1 MKIRGNLVVFAFFSI
16 IAAGCVRDPLKVDVS
31 GIRVNAKPLRF
42 EKDLFETTTK
52 PDLQTLEI
60 KYGSFTDIFIH
71 RILNIPE
78 APDSVVELQLNEFI
92 KDQEVSDIYR
102 MTDSVYNNVED
113 IESGMEDFLKH
124 LSYYYPEKP
133 VPGVVTFIS
142 AFNYAVITT
151 DSVIGIGLDMF
162 LGNDVFYYPRLGI
175 PKYVFSRF
183 SREYIIPSAIKAW
196 YQSEYDIAAVK
207 NECLSQMIYQ
217 GKLLYFTKVM
227 SPALHDSLIHGYAL
241 QQLNWCNENEANVW
255 SFLIE
260 NKMLFNTDPSQ
271 FAKFVND
278 GPTTSGFPK
287 ESPGKIGAYIGWKI
301 VTAYAEKNNEI
312 TVPEIM
318 NENDAQKILEK
329 SGYKP
334 QK

>member
-1 MKIRGNLVVFAFFSI
+1 MVVFAFFSI
-16 IAAGCVRDPLKVDVS
+16 LAVGCTRDPLNVDVS
-31 GIRVNAKPLRF
+31 DIKVDARPRRF
-42 EKDLFETTTK
+42 EQELFKNTQK
-52 PDLQTLEI
+52 PDLKSLE
-60 KYGSFTDIFIH
+60 KDYGSFTDIFIH
-71 RILNIPE
+71 RILSIPE
-78 APDSVVELQLNEFI
+78 APDSVVEMRLYDFI
-92 KDQEVSDIYR
+92 TDEEVSDIYR
-102 MTDSVYNNVED
+102 LTDSVYKDVGD
-113 IESGMEDFLKH
+113 IEKGMEDFLKH

-162 LGNDVFYYPRLGI
+162 LGKDIFYYPRLGI

-196 YQSEYDIAAVK
+196 FQSEYDIATVK

-217 GKLLYFTKVM
+217 GKLLWFTKVM
-227 SPALHDSLIHGYAL
+227 SPALHDSLVIGYSST
-241 QQLNWCNENEANVW
+241 QLDWSKQNEANVW

-260 NKMLFNTDPSQ
+260 NKLLFNTDPSQ

-287 ESPGKIGAYIGWKI
+287 ESPGKIGAFIGWKI
-301 VTAYAEKNNEI
+301 VSEYAKNNPELSL
-312 TVPEIM
+312 PEIM
-318 NENDAQKILEK
+318 NESDSQKILEK
-329 SGYKP
+329 SSYKP